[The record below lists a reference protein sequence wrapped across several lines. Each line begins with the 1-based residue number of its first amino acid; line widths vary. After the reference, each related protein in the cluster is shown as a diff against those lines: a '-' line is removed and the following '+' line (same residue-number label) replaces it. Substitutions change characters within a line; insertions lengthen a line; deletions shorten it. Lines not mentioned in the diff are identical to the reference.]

1 VWDKA
6 GMEETKIPTLLKTRS
21 PPHGVVGTGAKARGV
36 VVEAAVEDGPGVHE
50 LPLEHVGVGVV
61 EPHRLQSPNQ
71 TKPSQISGVRQLG
84 FNEREN
90 GGSGGGGG

>member
-1 VWDKA
+1 
-6 GMEETKIPTLLKTRS
+6 MEETKMPTLLKPRS
-21 PPHGVVGTGAKARGV
+21 PPHGVVGSGAKARGV

-71 TKPSQISGVRQLG
+71 TKPNQVRSV
-84 FNEREN
+84 
-90 GGSGGGGG
+90 GSDS